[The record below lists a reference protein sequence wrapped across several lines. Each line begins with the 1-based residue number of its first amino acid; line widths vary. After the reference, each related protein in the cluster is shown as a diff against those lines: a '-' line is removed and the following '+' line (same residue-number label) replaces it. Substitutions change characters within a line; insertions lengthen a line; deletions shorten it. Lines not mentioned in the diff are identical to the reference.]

1 MLVQLLGYDPAGIN
15 KPGQP
20 GYGAGSG
27 APAVMLAYVKHLW
40 ATGDRKEALSRWDC
54 WLFPFCEMVP
64 CVMSDQLAVSLC
76 GSICTSAAGSPT
88 ASVRSCVDLH
98 CTVALCACVSDR
110 LLG

>member
-40 ATGDRKEALSRWDC
+40 ATGDRKEALSRW
-54 WLFPFCEMVP
+54 
-64 CVMSDQLAVSLC
+64 
-76 GSICTSAAGSPT
+76 G
-88 ASVRSCVDLH
+88 
-98 CTVALCACVSDR
+98 
-110 LLG
+110 

>member
-40 ATGDRKEALSRWDC
+40 ATGDRKEALSRWACGC
-54 WLFPFCEMVP
+54 WL
-64 CVMSDQLAVSLC
+64 
-76 GSICTSAAGSPT
+76 
-88 ASVRSCVDLH
+88 
-98 CTVALCACVSDR
+98 
-110 LLG
+110 LGCW